1 MTNWRKDVR
10 VALDRRGTR
19 WLLGLIGSLGA
30 TALLRKPCWIRWR
43 DGAWIHHLQGAAIP
57 QPELIDAHSLGDFT
71 AEVEDIF
78 LYEYKPGPGDVV
90 IDVGAGFGAEAL
102 VFSRLV
108 GSTGSVISLEPHP
121 ATYSWFIRLCR
132 LNSLENVTP
141 LQIAVSAE
149 EGDLII
155 TDQEAYERN
164 TVLADGSDG
173 ITVRARTLDDLARD
187 LNISQV
193 NLLTM
198 NIEGAEQLAIRGM
211 ADLVDRTH
219 HVCIGCHD
227 FLADKGGSEIMRT
240 KHLVREF
247 LLEHGF
253 ELATREDA
261 SEPWTRDYIYGVN
274 RRLATPPAEVLAS
287 STSGD
292 R

>member
-1 MTNWRKDVR
+1 
-10 VALDRRGTR
+10 
-19 WLLGLIGSLGA
+19 LIASLSA
-30 TALLRKPCWIRWR
+30 TALLRRPCWIRWR
-43 DGAWIHHLQGAAIP
+43 DGAWIHYFQGAAIP
-57 QPELIDAHSLGDFT
+57 HPQLVDAHSLGDFT
-71 AEVEDIF
+71 AEIEDVFI
-78 LYEYKPGPGDVV
+78 YGYKPGPGDVV

-121 ATYSWFIRLCR
+121 ATYSWFTRLCQ
-132 LNSLENVTP
+132 LNKLENVTP
-141 LQIAVSAE
+141 LQIAASAE
-149 EGDLII
+149 EGELII
-155 TDQEAYERN
+155 TDQDAYERN

-193 NLLTM
+193 ALLTM

-211 ADLVDRTH
+211 ADLIDRTH

-227 FLADKGGSEIMRT
+227 FLADKGGSERMRT

-261 SEPWTRDYIYGVN
+261 SEPWIRDYIYGVN
-274 RRLATPPAEVLAS
+274 TRLAAPPAELLAS
-287 STSGD
+287 NTSGEQ
-292 R
+292 